1 MAETMAPDFV
11 TPPKG
16 VHRFPVTSIVPT
28 GRPLDEGIKL
38 FLNKDLEGFVL
49 EPESEGLW
57 LSPVENTVTP
67 RATGGGSL
75 RNRRWADGDSFLV
88 ISLHSP
94 SPEHMYDMFARL
106 VEVVTDQG
114 DYFDL
119 VVFDPYSQEARRRTF
134 LYESGLE
141 NLGEVTGTYHRVG
154 VTARFLS
161 PFWRGPERVVT
172 ERIAP
177 PVKPLV
183 TADPGSPVNRWDD
196 PEFSDAT
203 AYEPW
208 FVVDGGLEKQGTGS
222 EHGRFVAGHRVSV
235 NPGETVSVSAGV
247 SYVDGPNVGA
257 IQVRV
262 RSYDTGGT
270 LVAGSTQTVISESYA
285 GTYTGTYVVPA
296 TGVEIELGFYTASDV
311 HANTRVRID
320 NLNVQRGIQ
329 YLARYEWEGEPHASP
344 SIKRDHTGQIVA
356 RNLSLNPSFE
366 ISGGAGFTYGSRA
379 NGGSRTAISERVKS
393 GQYSAFVS
401 WTSGAS
407 EIQTIVQQE
416 VDVQPGQWVAFSSWA
431 TDAGASFGR
440 VYVAGILSER
450 GNAGASHL
458 QHHHVGEYESIGTNS
473 MTRVEYVVQATES
486 NVDRMRVGLRFSGT
500 PESYSQP
507 SGYAYLDAW
516 NIAVADTEADA
527 LAQVA
532 EYFDGDTPDVVDE
545 GSREGSY
552 SFPFFPVF
560 LADSTVQGEHE
571 LRVEG
576 DAPVWPVWE
585 IQGPGRDVEIIGPC
599 GGRLFVE
606 GEVTS
611 PITIVTEPGKR
622 SIRDASG
629 LIWDRMK
636 PGDDQFFALEP
647 GEQTVKMTMVGGNPE
662 STIKA
667 VYSENWKT
675 PRGTAQGMIR
685 GSVV

>member
-67 RATGGGSL
+67 RATGGGLL

-94 SPEHMYDMFARL
+94 SPEHMYDMFASL

-154 VTARFLS
+154 VTAKFLS

-196 PEFSDAT
+196 PGFGDST

-208 FVVDGGLEKQGTGS
+208 FVVDGGLEKNGTGS
-222 EHGRFVAGHRVSV
+222 EHGTFVGGHRVSV
-235 NPGETVSVSAGV
+235 NPGETVSVSAGL
-247 SYVDGPNVGA
+247 SFVDGPNVGD
-257 IQVRV
+257 IQVKV
-262 RSYDTGGT
+262 RAYDDTAT
-270 LVAGSTQTVISESYA
+270 LVTGSSSTVISESYA
-285 GTYTGTYVVPA
+285 GTYTGTYLVPA
-296 TGVEIELGFYTASDV
+296 TGVEIELGFYTGPDV
-311 HANTRVRID
+311 HANTRARIED
-320 NLNVQRGIQ
+320 LNVQRGIQ

-356 RNLSLNPSFE
+356 RNLVPNPSFE
-366 ISGGAGFTYGSRA
+366 LNSNGVGSSFGLSVTRRGNRTDRVVSGDWHLWPEVSQGDNLIYLYQNITGLTPTEWFAFRASITTISGEAGRA
-379 NGGSRTAISERVKS
+379 RLRFGFQPESGNRQYEWVSVMADVRDGMQTLGGSLQVPDNV
-393 GQYSAFVS
+393 YSAWVMVYLYPP
-401 WTSGAS
+401 SGTYFQGSA
-407 EIQTIVQQE
+407 
-416 VDVQPGQWVAFSSWA
+416 AYA
-431 TDAGASFGR
+431 TDAW
-440 VYVAGILSER
+440 VAAVGDSE
-450 GNAGASHL
+450 
-458 QHHHVGEYESIGTNS
+458 
-473 MTRVEYVVQATES
+473 QA
-486 NVDRMRVGLRFSGT
+486 
-500 PESYSQP
+500 
-507 SGYAYLDAW
+507 
-516 NIAVADTEADA
+516 A

-532 EYFDGDTPDVVDE
+532 EYFDGDTPDVIDE
-545 GSREGSY
+545 GSREGSFSY
-552 SFPFFPVF
+552 PFFPVF

-585 IQGPGRDVEIIGPC
+585 IVGPGKDVEIIGPD
-599 GGRLFVE
+599 GSRLFVE

-647 GEQTVKMTMVGGNPE
+647 GEQTIKMTMVGGNPE

-685 GSVV
+685 GGA

>member
-94 SPEHMYDMFARL
+94 SPAHMYDMFARL
-106 VEVVTDQG
+106 VEVVTAQG

-154 VTARFLS
+154 VTAKFLS

-196 PEFSDAT
+196 PEFTDST

-222 EHGRFVAGHRVSV
+222 EHGLFVAGHRISV
-235 NPGETVSVSAGV
+235 NPGETVSVSADL
-247 SYVDGPNVGA
+247 SFVDGPQVGA

-262 RSYDTGGT
+262 RSYDSNST
-270 LVAGSTQTVISESYA
+270 LVAGSTQTVISESYG

-320 NLNVQRGIQ
+320 NLDVKREVQ
-329 YLARYEWEGEPHASP
+329 YLATYEWEGEPHNSP
-344 SIKRDHTGQIVA
+344 SIKRDHTGNIVA
-356 RNLSLNPSFE
+356 RNLAINGNFSDGTNGWSVSTTSTLTTNSHFAGRMWKGLGYSSDDAPMGVATLGSQATVLNVSQVNNSFVE
-366 ISGGAGFTYGSRA
+366 SGYIVMAA
-379 NGGSRTAISERVKS
+379 LVASERDAQIRPIFGFRTSS
-393 GQYSAFVS
+393 GSSIRNDVGTYQSANFYEGRKLVQVS
-401 WTSGAS
+401 QIPDNTGQLTAQINFRGAS
-407 EIQTIVQQE
+407 G
-416 VDVQPGQWVAFSSWA
+416 DRLWL
-431 TDAGASFGR
+431 D
-440 VYVAGILSER
+440 
-450 GNAGASHL
+450 
-458 QHHHVGEYESIGTNS
+458 HV
-473 MTRVEYVVQATES
+473 M
-486 NVDRMRVGLRFSGT
+486 
-500 PESYSQP
+500 
-507 SGYAYLDAW
+507 
-516 NIAVADTEADA
+516 IAVAPTESEA
-527 LAQVA
+527 LAQV
-532 EYFDGDTPDVVDE
+532 ESYFDGDTQDVIDE
-545 GSREGSY
+545 GSREGAY

-585 IQGPGRDVEIIGPC
+585 ITGPGRDVEIIGPD
-599 GGRLFVE
+599 GSRLFVE

-611 PITIVTEPGKR
+611 PITIVTEPGKQ

-629 LIWDRMK
+629 LIWNRMK

-685 GSVV
+685 GGAA

>member
-177 PVKPLV
+177 PVKPLI

-196 PEFSDAT
+196 PGFGDTT

-208 FVVDGGLEKQGTGS
+208 FVVDGGIEKSGTGS
-222 EHGRFVAGHRVSV
+222 DHGVFASGHRVAV
-235 NPGETVSVSAGV
+235 NPGETVSVSAGL
-247 SYVDGPNVGA
+247 SYVDGPQVGA
-257 IQVRV
+257 IQVLV
-262 RSYDTGGT
+262 RAYDSNST
-270 LVAGSTQTVISESYA
+270 LVAGSTQTVISESYG

-296 TGVEIELGFYTASDV
+296 TGVEIELGFYTASGV
-311 HANTRVRID
+311 HANTRVRVD
-320 NLNVQRGIQ
+320 SLDVKREVQ
-329 YLARYEWEGEPHASP
+329 YLARYEWEGEPHNSP

-356 RNLSLNPSFE
+356 RNLILNPSFE
-366 ISGGAGFTYGSRA
+366 DGLNNWRSYSGD
-379 NGGSRTAISERVKS
+379 V
-393 GQYSAFVS
+393 
-401 WTSGAS
+401 
-407 EIQTIVQQE
+407 QE
-416 VDVQPGQWVAFSSWA
+416 VTSDGKSDFWGGRSSGEKLLRGVMTGVRGSVWADRRIAVTPGQWVGVGALVAVDGADVRHMLHFRL
-431 TDAGASFGR
+431 AGGSIVYPTTGQQAAS
-440 VYVAGILSER
+440 
-450 GNAGASHL
+450 
-458 QHHHVGEYESIGTNS
+458 
-473 MTRVEYVVQATES
+473 
-486 NVDRMRVGLRFSGT
+486 T
-500 PESYSQP
+500 PEGAWVQGAIQAP
-507 SGYAYLDAW
+507 SDASTVDLRIDFVRTAGEGDIPYWVDDVVMVIADSEQAALD
-516 NIAVADTEADA
+516 
-527 LAQVA
+527 QVA
-532 EYFDGDTPDVVDE
+532 EYFDGDTPDVIDE
-545 GSREGSY
+545 GSREGSF

-571 LRVEG
+571 LVVEG
-576 DAPVWPVWE
+576 DAPVWPIWE
-585 IQGPGRDVEIIGPC
+585 IQGPGRDVEIIGPD
-599 GGRLFVE
+599 GSRLFVE
-606 GEVTS
+606 GEVTT

-647 GEQTVKMTMVGGNPE
+647 GEQTIKMTMVGGNPE
-662 STIKA
+662 STIRA

-685 GSVV
+685 GGVV

>member
-106 VEVVTDQG
+106 VEVFTDQG

-196 PEFSDAT
+196 PEFTDST

-208 FVVDGGLEKQGTGS
+208 FVVDAGLEKDGTGA
-222 EHGRFVAGHRVSV
+222 EHGTFVAGHRISV

-247 SYVDGPNVGA
+247 SFVDGPNVGD
-257 IQVRV
+257 IQVKV
-262 RSYDTGGT
+262 RAYDDTAT
-270 LVAGSTQTVISESYA
+270 LVTGSSSTVISESYG
-285 GTYTGTYVVPA
+285 GTYTGTYVVPE

-311 HANTRVRID
+311 HANTRVRIED
-320 NLNVQRGIQ
+320 LDVKRGIQ
-329 YLARYEWEGEPHASP
+329 YLATYEWEGEPHASP

-356 RNLSLNPSFE
+356 RNLALDPRFEGGTDWWDSFSATKLPNVE
-366 ISGGAGFTYGSRA
+366 RGDIFDGLSESDWIG
-379 NGGSRTAISERVKS
+379 TAAYATGNNVDLWQRF
-393 GQYSAFVS
+393 YSMNI
-401 WTSGAS
+401 
-407 EIQTIVQQE
+407 E
-416 VDVQPGQWVAFSSWA
+416 PGQWVAVRSLMAATLGSRFRQLVHWETENGTKYSWNYRPSVAAPSGEEQVDAYQAPAGTSSFTVRFQANRQDA
-431 TDAGASFGR
+431 TGDLQ
-440 VYVAGILSER
+440 VYVGD
-450 GNAGASHL
+450 
-458 QHHHVGEYESIGTNS
+458 
-473 MTRVEYVVQATES
+473 VV
-486 NVDRMRVGLRFSGT
+486 
-500 PESYSQP
+500 
-507 SGYAYLDAW
+507 
-516 NIAVADTEADA
+516 IAVADSEQAA
-527 LAQVA
+527 LDQVA
-532 EYFDGDTPDVVDE
+532 EYFDGDTPDKVDE
-545 GSREGSY
+545 GSREGAY

-576 DAPVWPVWE
+576 DAPVWPIWE
-585 IQGPGRDVEIIGPC
+585 IQGPGRDVEIIGPD
-599 GGRLFVE
+599 GSRLFVE

-647 GEQTVKMTMVGGNPE
+647 GEQTIKMTMVGGNPE
-662 STIKA
+662 STIRA

-685 GSVV
+685 GGAV